1 MHNLCSFRPFMSSMR
16 MFLTAA
22 TRVCPSNRLFQM
34 QTRDFSKMNGVVKW
48 FNTQKG
54 FGFIEPDDK
63 SGDCFVHQSQIKSSG
78 FRSLA
83 EGESVEFEIV
93 INEEKDGKRYAE
105 NVTGPNGADVVG
117 APRQSS
123 PPRRDGGGGGGFRSG
138 GGGGNR
144 RSSSF

>member
-1 MHNLCSFRPFMSSMR
+1 MLM
-16 MFLTAA
+16 
-22 TRVCPSNRLFQM
+22 
-34 QTRDFSKMNGVVKW
+34 RDFSKQNGVVKW

-63 SGDCFVHQSQIKSSG
+63 SGDCFVHQSQIKSAG

-83 EGESVEFEIV
+83 EGEPVEFEIV

-105 NVTGPNGADVVG
+105 NVTGPNGADVKG
-117 APRQSS
+117 SP
-123 PPRRDGGGGGGFRSG
+123 PPRREGGGGGGFRNSG

-144 RSSSF
+144 GRSNSY